1 LTQQNHHMQ
10 KILETEDIIYD
21 PKSLIFINSYLF
33 VTQSNK
39 TEIYSY
45 PGLINIETIET
56 LYQIENVELLYSY

>member
-1 LTQQNHHMQ
+1 MQ

-21 PKSLIFINSYLF
+21 LKFDFINSYLF